1 MIQGTG
7 SDAGKSTLVAGLCR
21 VLVRRGFVV
30 RPFKP
35 QNMSTNAAVCP
46 AGGEIGRAQ
55 ALQARAARVTPNVD
69 MNPVLLKPD
78 SDTGA
83 QLIVR
88 GEVAGRAVA
97 GAYQRDKGKL
107 LAIVLESYRRLAAE
121 ADYMVVEG
129 AGSASEINLRAGD
142 IANMGFAEA
151 ADLPVVLAGDIDRG
165 GLIAAIVGTMAV
177 VSPSEAARIKGYIV
191 NKFRGDERLFQGGI
205 DEIRA
210 RTGLPCFGILPWHA
224 PVRGLPSEDT
234 VILDDA
240 RAPATRPIRIAVPL
254 LPRIAN
260 FDDFDPLR
268 AEPDVALE
276 LVPPGKAL
284 PGDADLVILPGSKAT
299 IADLAALRAQGWDVD
314 LAAHVRRGG
323 KVLGICAGFQMLGH
337 GVDDPEGLDG
347 TTGRV
352 EGLGL
357 LAIDTVMTGDKA
369 LREVTGRD
377 HATGQTIRG
386 YEMHLGRS
394 SGADLARPMLDLA
407 GRPDGAVSAD
417 GRITGCYVHGLF
429 AADDFRHA
437 FLASLK
443 PGRALSGLAYEALV
457 EKTLDGLADL
467 IEARLDVDALIGVA
481 SSGADFR

>member
-1 MIQGTG
+1 
-7 SDAGKSTLVAGLCR
+7 
-21 VLVRRGFVV
+21 
-30 RPFKP
+30 
-35 QNMSTNAAVCP
+35 
-46 AGGEIGRAQ
+46 
-55 ALQARAARVTPNVD
+55 
-69 MNPVLLKPD
+69 
-78 SDTGA
+78 
-83 QLIVR
+83 
-88 GEVAGRAVA
+88 
-97 GAYQRDKGKL
+97 
-107 LAIVLESYRRLAAE
+107 
-121 ADYMVVEG
+121 
-129 AGSASEINLRAGD
+129 
-142 IANMGFAEA
+142 
-151 ADLPVVLAGDIDRG
+151 
-165 GLIAAIVGTMAV
+165 
-177 VSPSEAARIKGYIV
+177 
-191 NKFRGDERLFQGGI
+191 
-205 DEIRA
+205 
-210 RTGLPCFGILPWHA
+210 
-224 PVRGLPSEDT
+224 
-234 VILDDA
+234 
-240 RAPATRPIRIAVPL
+240 
-254 LPRIAN
+254 
-260 FDDFDPLR
+260 
-268 AEPDVALE
+268 
-276 LVPPGKAL
+276 
-284 PGDADLVILPGSKAT
+284 DLVILPGSKAT

-337 GVDDPEGLDG
+337 GVDDPVGLDG
-347 TTGRV
+347 TRGRV

-394 SGADLARPMLDLA
+394 SGAGLARPMLDLA

-429 AADDFRHA
+429 AADEFRHA